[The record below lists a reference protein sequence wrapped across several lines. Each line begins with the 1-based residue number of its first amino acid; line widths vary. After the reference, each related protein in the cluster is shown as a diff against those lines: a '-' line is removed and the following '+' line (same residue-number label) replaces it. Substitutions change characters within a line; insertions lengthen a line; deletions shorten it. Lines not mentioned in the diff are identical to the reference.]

1 MRRRL
6 EFQYRGAVLGGV
18 VCQVFFGLI
27 LIAIYR
33 ALYAGKPQAMPLSQ
47 ITSYVWLQ
55 QAFFRMLLASDPE
68 LMDKIRTGSI
78 AYDLCRPLN
87 LYGFYYVRIMAQKMT
102 GSLLRAAPM
111 LLFAFLL
118 PEGWGLMLPA
128 SATGLI
134 WSLAGLLLGGLLS
147 DTMNLQTP
155 TTTDKDRQTANI
167 LAALAGLDLD
177 VFTEELFS
185 VTEDEGGSL
194 EELMNRDIVFEDIMG
209 IRLMITKVNVPQVEP
224 YRDRADE
231 MQQALDVLT
240 KNKNADIGILSITS
254 ALENSSILFASGS
267 KADWVFE
274 AFPDAEGEAHSVQ
287 EGLVSRKMQMIP
299 KLSVVINKYA

>member
-1 MRRRL
+1 MRAYLSAFRMRRRL

-118 PEGWGLMLPA
+118 PLC
-128 SATGLI
+128 
-134 WSLAGLLLGGLLS
+134 
-147 DTMNLQTP
+147 
-155 TTTDKDRQTANI
+155 
-167 LAALAGLDLD
+167 
-177 VFTEELFS
+177 V
-185 VTEDEGGSL
+185 
-194 EELMNRDIVFEDIMG
+194 
-209 IRLMITKVNVPQVEP
+209 
-224 YRDRADE
+224 
-231 MQQALDVLT
+231 
-240 KNKNADIGILSITS
+240 S
-254 ALENSSILFASGS
+254 ALENITMGFTMRTLDSRGMQALLNLLMMILAGNILPLTL
-267 KADWVFE
+267 
-274 AFPDAEGEAHSVQ
+274 FPDSWQRVITLLPYAQLLDAPIRLYTGQTAASEAPRILLIQAAWILVLAGI
-287 EGLVSRKMQMIP
+287 GLLFWRVNQKRLEIQGG
-299 KLSVVINKYA
+299 